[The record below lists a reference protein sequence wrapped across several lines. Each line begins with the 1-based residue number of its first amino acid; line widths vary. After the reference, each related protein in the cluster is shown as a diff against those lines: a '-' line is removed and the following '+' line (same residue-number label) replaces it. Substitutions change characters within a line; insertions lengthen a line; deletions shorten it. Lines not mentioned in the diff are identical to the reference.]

1 MAKYHIN
8 KNGTPAICKAKD
20 GNCPLGGEG
29 EHFDSKE
36 EAQVEADRRGESEF
50 GIINGVKQSDKK
62 KDNDEKE
69 AEEKKRTREER
80 EKHEEKE
87 RKALFNKYKK
97 IVNDNKKRESP
108 FVQIKGE
115 DLDLRTVIHPKG
127 RNPGKTPNGYGR
139 EEGLL
144 YIDYVK
150 DNFHKA
156 KSEAEDNRDVIPYY
170 FRMKESIRLKGR
182 FRRRG
187 TTKHY
192 NVDRKGRRMEVD
204 RLIGRGKVVGNY
216 VLHHDVS
223 KRGGPESYVWQV
235 AEVRDTG
242 QITMYDERRGQAIT
256 TFIPSRARMKAII
269 VKAGEVPNK
278 EFLDRVEI
286 NHRIW
291 EKENNAEKV
300 QKDYVDKRKGEKR
313 RMRRKWNPKCQLE
326 NKLTK
331 NP

>member
-8 KNGTPAICKAKD
+8 KNGIPAICKAKD

-29 EHFDSKE
+29 EHFDSEE
-36 EAQVEADRRGESEF
+36 EAQVEADRRGENEF
-50 GIINGVKQSDKK
+50 GIIDGVKQS
-62 KDNDEKE
+62 
-69 AEEKKRTREER
+69 EEKKETREEK
-80 EKHEEKE
+80 EKREEKE
-87 RKALFNKYKK
+87 RKAFFNKYKK

-108 FVQIKGE
+108 FVQVKGE

-156 KSEAEDNRDVIPYY
+156 KSEAEDNKDAIPYY
-170 FRMKESIRLKGR
+170 FRMKESIRLRER

-192 NVDRKGRRMEVD
+192 NVDRKGRRMEID
-204 RLIGRGKVVGNY
+204 RLIGKGKIVGNY

-223 KRGGPESYVWQV
+223 KRGEPESYVWQV
-235 AEVRDTG
+235 AEIRDTG

-256 TFIPSRARMKAII
+256 TFIPSRARMESII

-286 NHRIW
+286 NYRIW
-291 EKENNAEKV
+291 KKENDAEKV
-300 QKDYVDKRKGEKR
+300 QKDYDAERKKRKKEENEKKMESEMPIGNMVDKESISKLNEKY
-313 RMRRKWNPKCQLE
+313 NE
-326 NKLTK
+326 
-331 NP
+331 